1 MAVKINDEVL
11 FIMFDNIEQYGF
23 DDHKY
28 RLINILS
35 ASLKGHSQYARNEL
49 IKLWDNIEDDISLAN
64 EPPTEEQLSLEHPEM
79 FDVE

>member
-1 MAVKINDEVL
+1 MAVKIDDEVL
-11 FIMFDNIEQYGF
+11 FIMFDKADQYGLEE
-23 DDHKY
+23 HRC

-49 IKLWDNIEDDISLAN
+49 INLWHDMEKDIAIAN

-79 FDVE
+79 FM